1 MIRLFL
7 ESIALIF
14 ITTLV
19 SFTFVWYVFH
29 IA

>member
-7 ESIALIF
+7 ESVALIF

-19 SFTFVWYVFH
+19 SFTFVWYVFFVF
-29 IA
+29 